1 MSFSNVTILTKKL
14 ESLPEEVRERVA
26 GYLSKH
32 FEEIRD
38 EIRWDEQFKKSSNK
52 LAEMARQA
60 RKEIAEGKAEPMN
73 FEKCRVLFRKFLY
86 EKSFQK
92 RRKNSIR

>member
-1 MSFSNVTILTKKL
+1 MSFSNVTILTRKL

-26 GYLSKH
+26 GYLSEH

-52 LAEMARQA
+52 LTEMARQA
-60 RKEIAEGKAEPMN
+60 QKEISPK
-73 FEKCRVLFRKFLY
+73 
-86 EKSFQK
+86 
-92 RRKNSIR
+92 